1 MTKRA
6 LIVGIN
12 WYEYISKLIGCV
24 ADAASVNQLLKRNAD
39 GSPNY
44 HTQLL
49 TCDDKLSSPKVTRAA
64 LRAACANLFKH
75 TDEVLL
81 YFSGHGALSETGGYL
96 ATSDA
101 RRDDWGI
108 PMEEVIRL
116 ANRSKA
122 RDILIILDCCHA
134 GELGNLPSGDDNPLA
149 VLRENVTIIA
159 ASRSS
164 EVAME
169 KGGHG
174 LFTAGILDALDG
186 GASDHMGWVTAP
198 SIYAYVERRFGGWEQ
213 RPIYKSH
220 ATGMTVVRQCAPLI
234 ERLKLHELVKH
245 FPAEE
250 YKYRLTPEHEPE
262 DEHGRTHK
270 PVDKEK
276 VKVARLFKEYRD
288 VGLLKATKAGEQ
300 FYWVARRRHTVEL
313 TLRGREY
320 WRLVTNGVI

>member
-6 LIVGIN
+6 LVVGIN
-12 WYEYISKLIGCV
+12 GYDYISKLTGCV
-24 ADAASVNQLLKRNAD
+24 ADATSVNQLLKRNAD

-44 HTQLL
+44 HTRLL
-49 TCDDKLSSPKVTRAA
+49 TCDDKPSSPKVTRAA
-64 LRAACANLFKH
+64 LRAACTDLFKH

-108 PMEEVIRL
+108 PMGEVIRL
-116 ANRSKA
+116 ANRSNA
-122 RDILIILDCCHA
+122 RDVLIVLDCCHA
-134 GELGNLPSGDDNPLA
+134 GELGNSPFGGDNPIA

-164 EVAME
+164 EAAME
-169 KGGHG
+169 ENGHG
-174 LFTAGILDALDG
+174 LFTAAILDALDG
-186 GASDHMGWVTAP
+186 GAADHMGWVTAP
-198 SIYAYVERRFGGWEQ
+198 SIYGYVERRFGGWEQ
-213 RPIYKSH
+213 RPTYKSH

-234 ERLKLHELVKH
+234 ERLKLHELVQH
-245 FPAEE
+245 FPTED

-262 DEHGRTHK
+262 DEHGRTQK

-288 VGLLKATKAGEQ
+288 AGLLKATKAGEQ

-320 WRLVTNGVI
+320 WRMVTNGVI

>member
-12 WYEYISKLIGCV
+12 WYDHISKLNACV
-24 ADAASVNQLLKRNAD
+24 ADADAVNQLLKRDAD

-44 HTQLL
+44 HCQLL
-49 TCDDKLSSPKVTRAA
+49 TSNDALSSSKVTQPA
-64 LRAACANLFKH
+64 LRAACVDLFKH

-101 RRDDWGI
+101 QRDNWGI

-122 RDILIILDCCHA
+122 RDVLIILDCCHA
-134 GELGNLPSGDDNPLA
+134 GEIGNSPFTGDNPIA
-149 VLRENVTIIA
+149 VLRENVTVIA

-169 KGGHG
+169 ESGHG
-174 LFTAGILDALDG
+174 LFTAALLDALGG
-186 GASDHMGWVTAP
+186 GAADHMGWVTAP

-220 ATGMTVVRQCAPLI
+220 ATGMTIVRQCAPLI

-245 FPAEE
+245 FPAEDF
-250 YKYRLTPEHEPE
+250 KYRLTPEHEPE
-262 DEHGRTHK
+262 DEKGRTHK

-288 VGLLKATKAGEQ
+288 AGLLKATKAGEQ
-300 FYWVARRRHTVEL
+300 FYWVAQRRHTVEL

-320 WRLVTNGVI
+320 WRLVTNDVI